1 MKIKSKLLRGI
12 SIEGG
17 GGGGGGGKHQGGRR
31 LAAMHSVCL
40 SWIPEKV

>member
-17 GGGGGGGKHQGGRR
+17 GGGKHQGGRC
-31 LAAMHSVCL
+31 LAGMHSVCL
-40 SWIPEKV
+40 SWNSEKVNIQV